1 MQRGMWFLGGTR
13 RLSRSMIEDW
23 VMGDRGMGDG
33 ALDGVCKK
41 VRNCCIFKV
50 VVPSG
55 VVFSSVLFLVIV
67 MLFIFR
73 VYSMTLSDYHYH
85 R

>member
-41 VRNCCIFKV
+41 SEKLLYFPKLLYLLVLY
-50 VVPSG
+50 SLLY
-55 VVFSSVLFLVIV
+55 FS
-67 MLFIFR
+67 
-73 VYSMTLSDYHYH
+73 
-85 R
+85 